1 MKKNDAE
8 IKDGQVIEMSEGTD
22 MVPETENATKKE
34 DITIF
39 GKVDHFIVGK
49 RKARAEKKAEKKA
62 SKKELS
68 KGEKAGRVV
77 GGVAVVGTVLYGV
90 GKVLVNHYAR
100 DNGPAELS
108 DGSCAVAELG
118 SGSME
123 TTDMTSEVPSAN
135 DGEN

>member
-8 IKDGQVIEMSEGTD
+8 IKDGQVIEMNEGTD

-49 RKARAEKKAEKKA
+49 RKARAEKKAN
-62 SKKELS
+62 KKELS
-68 KGEKAGRVV
+68 KGEKAGRIV

-90 GKVLVNHYAR
+90 GKVLVNHYAH

-108 DGSCAVAELG
+108 DGSYPVAELG
-118 SGSME
+118 SGSTE
-123 TTDMTSEVPSAN
+123 TIDMTSEVPSAN